1 VPAEATRRLV
11 SDVRA
16 ALTAVAD
23 PAKAGPMQAY
33 MKSAMPFLGVSAPQ
47 RRRALRPVAAA
58 WRPASFA
65 AWERGVWSVFAAAE
79 HREERYAAL
88 DLALAPRF
96 TAYRDARSMPLVRR
110 LAAAGA
116 WWDLVDATA
125 PIARDALTAEPAAV
139 APLLRAW
146 AHDDDL
152 WVRRVAVI
160 SQLQR
165 KAGTDRTLLADVLE
179 PNLARPEFFL
189 RKAVGWALRDLSTHD
204 PDWVRAYV
212 AAHPGLSPL
221 ARREALRRITDA
233 GDRRPG

>member
-1 VPAEATRRLV
+1 MPAEATRRLV

-33 MKSAMPFLGVSAPQ
+33 MRSAMPYLGVQTPQ
-47 RRRALRPVAAA
+47 RRAAIRPVAAQ
-58 WRPASFA
+58 WQPGSFGE
-65 AWERGVWSVFAAAE
+65 WEQGVWAVFDGAE

-88 DLALAPRF
+88 DLALLRRF
-96 TAYRDARSMPLVRR
+96 AGYRDARAMPLLRR
-110 LAAAGA
+110 LAVAGA
-116 WWDLVDATA
+116 WWDLVDGAS
-125 PIARDALTAEPAAV
+125 PIARDALTADPGVV

-146 AHDDDL
+146 ARDDDL

-160 SQLQR
+160 SQLLR
-165 KAGTDRTLLADVLE
+165 KADTDRTLLADVLE

-189 RKAVGWALRDLSTHD
+189 RKAVGWALRDFARAD

-212 AAHPGLSPL
+212 AAHPSLSPL
-221 ARREALRRITDA
+221 SRREALKHL
-233 GDRRPG
+233 G

>member
-1 VPAEATRRLV
+1 VSTEATRRLV

-16 ALTAVAD
+16 ALTGVAD

-33 MKSAMPFLGVSAPQ
+33 MKSAMPYLGVQAP
-47 RRRALRPVAAA
+47 RRRAAIKTAAA
-58 WRPASFA
+58 QWQPASFED
-65 AWERGVWSVFAAAE
+65 WEQGVWAVFDGAE

-88 DLALAPRF
+88 DLALLRRF
-96 TAYRDARSMPLVRR
+96 TGYRDARAMALLRR
-110 LAAAGA
+110 LAVAGA
-116 WWDLVDATA
+116 WWDVVDGAA
-125 PIARDALTAEPAAV
+125 PIARDALAADPAVV

-146 AHDDDL
+146 ARDDDL

-165 KAGTDRTLLADVLE
+165 KADTDRTLLADVLE

-189 RKAVGWALRDLSTHD
+189 RKAVGWALRDLSRTD

-221 ARREALRRITDA
+221 SRREALKHL
-233 GDRRPG
+233 G